1 MLTSYGEVPTPRH
14 GEIIRG
20 LGARN
25 GAPAGVVSRRQM
37 EVLERVRAHEERVQ
51 SSADWSVTKMRL
63 FDWAYPAALRS
74 ARFGSALAG
83 IPALAPKAKW
93 STQDPWPA

>member
-1 MLTSYGEVPTPRH
+1 MLVRQAMALGLSPEEMRAWSQNLGYADVLTSYGEVPTHRH

-25 GAPAGVVSRRQM
+25 GALAGVVSRRQM

-51 SSADWSVTKMRL
+51 SSADRSVTKMRL
-63 FDWAYPAALRS
+63 FD
-74 ARFGSALAG
+74 
-83 IPALAPKAKW
+83 
-93 STQDPWPA
+93 